1 MFSRGREAAPCILF
15 FDELDSL
22 APNRGKNGDSGGVT
36 DRVVSQILAEMDGLQ
51 SNRGLFVI
59 AATNRP
65 DLVDPALLRP
75 GRFDKMFYLGPCT
88 DTESKLSVLKALT
101 NKLSST
107 LISCQIITTSPFQI
121 RLIKKRRLVQNCRN
135 VAATGYRC

>member
-1 MFSRGREAAPCILF
+1 VFERGRDAAPCVLF

-22 APNRGKNGDSGGVT
+22 APPRGKSGDGGGVT
-36 DRVVSQILAEMDGLQ
+36 DRVVSQLLAEMDGLH

-75 GRFDKMFYLGPCT
+75 GRFDKSFYLGPCA
-88 DTESKLSVLKALT
+88 DSASKLSVFKAQT
-101 NKLSST
+101 NK
-107 LISCQIITTSPFQI
+107 
-121 RLIKKRRLVQNCRN
+121 
-135 VAATGYRC
+135 